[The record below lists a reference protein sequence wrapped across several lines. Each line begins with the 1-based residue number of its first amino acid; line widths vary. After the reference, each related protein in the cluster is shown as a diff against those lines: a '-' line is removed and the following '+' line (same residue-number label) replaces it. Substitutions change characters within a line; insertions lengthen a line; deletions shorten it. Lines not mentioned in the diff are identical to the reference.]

1 MKSLILISMF
11 LLGCFLKN
19 SKTLSGDAI
28 IDESAQSLKIQI
40 LKNYK
45 IKEKKTIAIASFAR
59 TDLIKPNAK
68 YHSVI
73 PKIGVLYANSLQNEM
88 FQPDKFDLLERQ
100 RIDGLLNEVYYDKI
114 GLTEESNKNLKLSG
128 ADYILLGTL
137 QKREESIRIDAR
149 LVGALD
155 GKIVSVGTTTLPL
168 TEYTVELYSDFPDV
182 NDIMKGQ
189 ILANEGWQPINGLI
203 DGASEIIIEAE
214 GQWSMTSDNVVRLD
228 AFGTEKNPSGWG
240 DYRIYKNFNHG
251 ALLCRLNTTQ
261 NSIMTVG
268 LWELNGKGVIECRI
282 NDNDLPNNVGSQ
294 SVSIKVKRLIR

>member
-19 SKTLSGDAI
+19 SKTLCGDAI
-28 IDESAQSLKIQI
+28 IDEYAQSLKIQI

-114 GLTEESNKNLKLSG
+114 GLTEESNKN
-128 ADYILLGTL
+128 
-137 QKREESIRIDAR
+137 Q
-149 LVGALD
+149 
-155 GKIVSVGTTTLPL
+155 
-168 TEYTVELYSDFPDV
+168 
-182 NDIMKGQ
+182 
-189 ILANEGWQPINGLI
+189 
-203 DGASEIIIEAE
+203 
-214 GQWSMTSDNVVRLD
+214 
-228 AFGTEKNPSGWG
+228 
-240 DYRIYKNFNHG
+240 
-251 ALLCRLNTTQ
+251 
-261 NSIMTVG
+261 
-268 LWELNGKGVIECRI
+268 
-282 NDNDLPNNVGSQ
+282 
-294 SVSIKVKRLIR
+294 